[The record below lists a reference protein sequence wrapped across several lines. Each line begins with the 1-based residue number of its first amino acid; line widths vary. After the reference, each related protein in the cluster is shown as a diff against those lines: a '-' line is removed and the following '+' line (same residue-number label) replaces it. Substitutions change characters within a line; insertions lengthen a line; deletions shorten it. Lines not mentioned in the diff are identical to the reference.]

1 MVHAA
6 DEALVDD
13 TANVQLDSLE
23 MDNGRSVGCERL
35 ALEALESLRFSE
47 ALKNVG
53 MSDRDARITMAMV
66 IARMVHPSS
75 ERAALNWLETNSAT
89 LELLRLDTGK
99 GLKLDKL
106 YRLSDVL
113 VKHHRTIEDALFAR
127 QRKLFGTGGAVIF
140 YDLTNTHMTGRPA
153 SRLAKFGRSKQKR
166 NDCPLVTLAL
176 ATDEGGFP
184 RRSSVLPGNV
194 SEPGTLLDALD
205 SLATQDEGEG
215 KPTVIMD
222 AGIATE
228 DNLAE
233 LRKRGYHWITVK
245 RGGVKPDQV
254 DGVNARDPDATINT
268 SSKHEVR
275 VWRLSHDH
283 ENEAQLCIWS
293 QARQEKDEAILA
305 KKRERFEAD
314 LADLHKGLSKPRS
327 TKKYD
332 KVVERLG
339 RLRERYAL
347 VNHHYDITVTK
358 APDGKARAV
367 TWKRNAAYHTHNTRA
382 GHYVLRT
389 SHTEWSVEETVR
401 TYWRLTELEAT
412 FQSLKSELGLRPVWH
427 QLSKRIEG
435 HLFIAVLA
443 LYGVNVIRTRLAAHG
458 INHKWATLRTKLGRW
473 QRTTIAA
480 TTTDGSRIEVRRDV
494 RPDPTASA
502 IAKAAGTPYMPQK
515 RIRRLGKP

>member
-1 MVHAA
+1 MQKAPQTTTRRTANKTYRSVRLVESRRVGRKVQQKTLLNLGAHFAIPKAQWAELVEIIEARLAGNEFLFEPAPELTATAEAIVQRLRSREMVHAA
-6 DEALVDD
+6 DEALMGD

-35 ALEALESLRFSE
+35 ALEALESLHFSE

-140 YDLTNTHMTGRPA
+140 YDLTNTHMTGPPA
-153 SRLAKFGRSKQKR
+153 SRLARFGRSKQKR

-205 SLATQDEGEG
+205 SLATQDEGED

-233 LRKRGYHWITVK
+233 LRKRGYH
-245 RGGVKPDQV
+245 
-254 DGVNARDPDATINT
+254 
-268 SSKHEVR
+268 SEVR
-275 VWRLSHDH
+275 QFQGHFMMTLLIRSRFFNGLDSAERRCLRIFVVTHFSHFRH
-283 ENEAQLCIWS
+283 
-293 QARQEKDEAILA
+293 
-305 KKRERFEAD
+305 
-314 LADLHKGLSKPRS
+314 
-327 TKKYD
+327 
-332 KVVERLG
+332 
-339 RLRERYAL
+339 
-347 VNHHYDITVTK
+347 
-358 APDGKARAV
+358 
-367 TWKRNAAYHTHNTRA
+367 
-382 GHYVLRT
+382 
-389 SHTEWSVEETVR
+389 
-401 TYWRLTELEAT
+401 
-412 FQSLKSELGLRPVWH
+412 
-427 QLSKRIEG
+427 
-435 HLFIAVLA
+435 
-443 LYGVNVIRTRLAAHG
+443 
-458 INHKWATLRTKLGRW
+458 
-473 QRTTIAA
+473 
-480 TTTDGSRIEVRRDV
+480 
-494 RPDPTASA
+494 
-502 IAKAAGTPYMPQK
+502 
-515 RIRRLGKP
+515 

>member
-1 MVHAA
+1 MFICQTTTRRTANRTYRSVRLVESLRVGRKVQQKTLLNLGAHFAIPKVQWAELVEIIEAKLAGNEFLFEPAPELTATAEAIVQKLRSREMVQAA
-6 DEALVDD
+6 DEALVGD

-23 MDNGRSVGCERL
+23 MDNGCSVGCERL

-47 ALKNVG
+47 ALKDVG

-66 IARMVHPSS
+66 IARMVHSSS

-113 VKHHRTIEDALFAR
+113 AKHHRTIEDALLAR

-153 SRLAKFGRSKQKR
+153 SRLARFGRSKHKR

-205 SLATQDEGEG
+205 SLATEDEGEG
-215 KPTVIMD
+215 EDKPTIIMD

-245 RGGVKPDQV
+245 RGGVKPDHV
-254 DGVNARDPDATINT
+254 EAVNTQEPDATFDPKF
-268 SSKHEVR
+268 SS
-275 VWRLSHDH
+275 
-283 ENEAQLCIWS
+283 WS
-293 QARQEKDEAILA
+293 K
-305 KKRERFEAD
+305 
-314 LADLHKGLSKPRS
+314 
-327 TKKYD
+327 
-332 KVVERLG
+332 
-339 RLRERYAL
+339 
-347 VNHHYDITVTK
+347 
-358 APDGKARAV
+358 
-367 TWKRNAAYHTHNTRA
+367 
-382 GHYVLRT
+382 
-389 SHTEWSVEETVR
+389 
-401 TYWRLTELEAT
+401 TELW
-412 FQSLKSELGLRPVWH
+412 QVVDVKSMPV
-427 QLSKRIEG
+427 
-435 HLFIAVLA
+435 F
-443 LYGVNVIRTRLAAHG
+443 
-458 INHKWATLRTKLGRW
+458 
-473 QRTTIAA
+473 
-480 TTTDGSRIEVRRDV
+480 
-494 RPDPTASA
+494 
-502 IAKAAGTPYMPQK
+502 
-515 RIRRLGKP
+515 GKFYNG